1 MTGLADMIRRART
14 AGDVNQF
21 VAAIPYAR
29 FLGISAAADG
39 GVLTARLASS
49 DHIIGNPVLPA
60 IHGGV
65 VGAFLETVS
74 ILQLLWTSESI
85 VIPKT
90 ITITFDFLRSAG
102 AHETFARA
110 EVTKLGSRVANVRAF
125 AWQGDPGKPVTGSN
139 GNFLITPASED

>member
-1 MTGLADMIRRART
+1 MTGLADMVRRARA
-14 AGDVNQF
+14 AGDLNQF

-29 FLGISAAADG
+29 FLGISASAEG

-65 VGAFLETVS
+65 VGAFLETAS

-85 VIPKT
+85 GIPKT
-90 ITITFDFLRSAG
+90 ITITFDFLRTAG

-125 AWQGDPGKPVTGSN
+125 AWQGDPAKPVTGSN
-139 GNFLITPASED
+139 GNFLITPASEV